1 MIGDLMLYPDAVAAV
16 DGAPAEWYVD
26 ASAVFRIDE
35 QLELFGGIDNLF
47 DNKPPILGTAIAG
60 DANTD
65 PSLYDVIGRRFFI
78 GGRFHFCPCPHA
90 PPRLPPRSEERHV
103 GKEGGN

>member
-65 PSLYDVIGRRFFI
+65 PSLYDVIGRR
-78 GGRFHFCPCPHA
+78 
-90 PPRLPPRSEERHV
+90 SEEHTSELQSLMRISYAV
-103 GKEGGN
+103 FCLKKKKTP

>member
-47 DNKPPILGTAIAG
+47 DNTPPILGTAIAG

-65 PSLYDVIGRRFFI
+65 PSLYHLIGRPFFI
-78 GGRFHFCPCPHA
+78 GRPLTFSLCPPPPPCPPPA
-90 PPRLPPRSEERHV
+90 PPFFLPQ
-103 GKEGGN
+103 